1 MVRYTVAASLGS
13 HRVAVRGYWSIQ
25 RVSHDIGRV
34 VAVGVAVAVA
44 VTVTV
49 TVAGA
54 AMCCSWLQMLSC

>member
-1 MVRYTVAASLGS
+1 M
-13 HRVAVRGYWSIQ
+13 AVRGYWSIQ